1 MVKLKK
7 INLEKRCGNDNC
19 DHPDIKKNKFYL
31 AKLMGSEKSYWVA
44 GQFSKEW
51 YGWNFA
57 SVYDAGLQLNDDSW
71 LELYEI
77 QERGRKIIK

>member
-7 INLEKRCGNDNC
+7 IDLEKRCGDYNC

-31 AKLMGSEKSYWVA
+31 ARISGIEKPYWVA

-51 YGWNFA
+51 YGWNFD
-57 SVYDAGLQLNDDSW
+57 SGYDAGLQLDDDGW
-71 LELYEI
+71 LKLYEI
-77 QERGRKIIK
+77 QERGRK